1 MDIQLA
7 KLFGIYDKENPQDK
21 KLEIYGKKEQ
31 ITDVCDG
38 SPEIGEE
45 TDEQSAMN
53 I

>member
-1 MDIQLA
+1 MDNQVSKFLD
-7 KLFGIYDKENPQDK
+7 IYDKENPQDK

-31 ITDVCDG
+31 ITNVCDS